1 MMKTLYSSVLL
12 LLTMLASPVYAG
24 SDLSCTITGVS
35 ELTANGELE
44 PIAGKKNYYETAIGA
59 QFIVQRDQGLM
70 AGRFVSNA
78 GWKVTVIDPGSAQQ
92 SYKVLSNK
100 PNGRVQMQF
109 LEVRLQEK
117 GDKKPF
123 FLLATEILHGY
134 CTL

>member
-1 MMKTLYSSVLL
+1 MKKIYTYTLF
-12 LLTMLASPVYAG
+12 LLTLLASTAHAG
-24 SDLSCTITGVS
+24 SDLNCTITGVT
-35 ELTANGELE
+35 ELSANGELE
-44 PIAGKKNYYETAIGA
+44 SLPGKKNYYETAVGA

-92 SYKVLSNK
+92 SYKVMSNK
-100 PNGRVQMQF
+100 LNGRVQAQF

-117 GDKKPF
+117 SDKKPF
-123 FLLATEILHGY
+123 FLLAAEIIYGF

>member
-1 MMKTLYSSVLL
+1 MKNFYIYALF
-12 LLTMLASPVYAG
+12 LLTMLANSAHAG

-44 PIAGKKNYYETAIGA
+44 SLAGKKNYYETAIGA
-59 QFIVQRDQGLM
+59 QFIVQRDQGFM

-92 SYKVLSNK
+92 SYKVISNK
-100 PNGRVQMQF
+100 LNGRVQAQF

-117 GDKKPF
+117 SDKKPF
-123 FLLATEILHGY
+123 FLLAAEIIYGY

>member
-1 MMKTLYSSVLL
+1 MKKIYTYTLF
-12 LLTMLASPVYAG
+12 LLTLLVSTAHAG
-24 SDLSCTITGVS
+24 SDLNCTITGVT

-44 PIAGKKNYYETAIGA
+44 SLAGKKNYYETAVGA

-78 GWKVTVIDPGSAQQ
+78 GWKVTVVDPGSAQQ
-92 SYKVLSNK
+92 SYKVMSNK
-100 PNGRVQMQF
+100 LNGRVQAQF

-117 GDKKPF
+117 SDKKPF
-123 FLLATEILHGY
+123 FLLAAEIIYGY

>member
-1 MMKTLYSSVLL
+1 MKNFRIYVLL
-12 LLTMLASPVYAG
+12 LLTILVSPAHAA
-24 SDLSCTITGVS
+24 SDLSCTITGVA
-35 ELTANGELE
+35 ELTANGDLE
-44 PIAGKKNYYETAIGA
+44 PLAGKKNYYETAVGA

-78 GWKVTVIDPGSAQQ
+78 GWKVTVIDQGSAQQ

-100 PNGRVQMQF
+100 LNGRIQTQF

-123 FLLATEILHGY
+123 FLLAAEILYGT
-134 CTL
+134 CTM

>member
-1 MMKTLYSSVLL
+1 MKKNYTYTLL
-12 LLTMLASPVYAG
+12 LLTILASTAHAG
-24 SDLSCTITGVS
+24 SDLNCTITGVT

-44 PIAGKKNYYETAIGA
+44 SLAGKKNYYETAIGA

-78 GWKVTVIDPGSAQQ
+78 GWKVTVIDPGSTQQ
-92 SYKVLSNK
+92 SYKVMSNK
-100 PNGRVQMQF
+100 LNGRIQAQF

-117 GDKKPF
+117 SDKKPF
-123 FLLATEILHGY
+123 FLLAAEIIYGY

>member
-1 MMKTLYSSVLL
+1 MKKIYTYTLF
-12 LLTMLASPVYAG
+12 LLTMLSSSAHAG
-24 SDLSCTITGVS
+24 SDLICTITGVT

-44 PIAGKKNYYETAIGA
+44 PLAGKKNYYETAIGA

-78 GWKVTVIDPGSAQQ
+78 GWKVTVIDPGSTQQ
-92 SYKVLSNK
+92 SYKVMSNK
-100 PNGRVQMQF
+100 LNGRIQAQF

-117 GDKKPF
+117 SDKKPF
-123 FLLATEILHGY
+123 FLLAAEIIYGY

>member
-1 MMKTLYSSVLL
+1 MKNFYAYALFLFSI
-12 LLTMLASPVYAG
+12 LAIPAHAG

-35 ELTANGELE
+35 ELTANAELE
-44 PIAGKKNYYETAIGA
+44 ALAGKKNYYETAVGA
-59 QFIVQRDQGLM
+59 QFIVQRDQGIM

-78 GWKVTVIDPGSAQQ
+78 GWKVTVIDQGSALQ
-92 SYKVLSNK
+92 SYKVVSNK
-100 PNGRVQMQF
+100 PSGRVQTQF

-123 FLLATEILHGY
+123 FLLATEILYGY

>member
-1 MMKTLYSSVLL
+1 MKNLSAFALFLL
-12 LLTMLASPVYAG
+12 SMLAIPVHAG

-35 ELTANGELE
+35 ELTANAELE
-44 PIAGKKNYYETAIGA
+44 ALAGKKNYYETAVGA
-59 QFIVQRDQGLM
+59 QFIVQRDQGFM

-78 GWKVTVIDPGSAQQ
+78 GWKVTVIDQGSAQQ
-92 SYKVLSNK
+92 SYKVVSNK
-100 PNGRVQMQF
+100 PSGRVQTQF

-123 FLLATEILHGY
+123 FLLATEILYGY